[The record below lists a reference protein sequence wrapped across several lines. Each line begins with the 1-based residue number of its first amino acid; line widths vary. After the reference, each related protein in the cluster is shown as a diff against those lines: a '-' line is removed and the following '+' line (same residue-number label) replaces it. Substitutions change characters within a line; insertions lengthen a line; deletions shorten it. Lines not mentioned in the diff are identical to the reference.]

1 MFYCLLIAREAWM
14 IQLSILLVH
23 NGTTRYVKLDMI
35 LKNVSRMQV
44 FDLIVRHNGTLPQKK
59 RVSTSRF
66 YKRPRIGK
74 DLKPKDPI

>member
-59 RVSTSRF
+59 SVSTSRF
-66 YKRPRIGK
+66 CKRPRIGK